1 MTSINSS
8 FGQDFWNM
16 TTNPTIDEPFNE
28 KKTFIKKTKPAAV
41 IIEFPWLNHTT
52 TTTLWERTRT
62 TARRKQ
68 TFFDRKKKFKTKNEI
83 FNVY

>member
-52 TTTLWERTRT
+52 TPLWEREAGQRNNS
-62 TARRKQ
+62 
-68 TFFDRKKKFKTKNEI
+68 KKKKTFYKHFLTEN
-83 FNVY
+83 N

>member
-28 KKTFIKKTKPAAV
+28 KNKTFIKKNKASRRDHW
-41 IIEFPWLNHTT
+41 ISMIEPYYYS
-52 TTTLWERTRT
+52 TLREREAGQRNNS
-62 TARRKQ
+62 KKKNILQ
-68 TFFDRKKKFKTKNEI
+68 TLFDRK
-83 FNVY
+83 

>member
-52 TTTLWERTRT
+52 TTPLWERE
-62 TARRKQ
+62 AGQ
-68 TFFDRKKKFKTKNEI
+68 PNNSKKKTFYKHFLTEN
-83 FNVY
+83 N

>member
-52 TTTLWERTRT
+52 TPLWEREAGQRNNS
-62 TARRKQ
+62 KKKNILQ
-68 TFFDRKKKFKTKNEI
+68 TLFDRK
-83 FNVY
+83 